1 MNNKHFTA
9 FWLAPNICIFSI
21 DIILSMY
28 VVALTLR
35 RVILSMTTNQVV
47 FVCLWCEQRS
57 NSYATVHRSVN

>member
-47 FVCLWCEQRS
+47 FVMRT
-57 NSYATVHRSVN
+57 A